1 MTTIAELDRRYDQD
15 LVDEHVRFDG
25 MIRRHLQP
33 DAVVLDAGAGR
44 GLRFPHA
51 YKS

>member
-1 MTTIAELDRRYDQD
+1 MTTIAELDRRYHPD
-15 LVDEHVRFDG
+15 
-25 MIRRHLQP
+25 LQP